1 MSQSYTSVRFS
12 CTLLIGWLLSQAPQ
26 LTCAQN
32 ALYLANGNQQ
42 AGAELLDLTDERVKY
57 AIRRGDVMTNYSNSR
72 ENVLMVFKEDGNFL
86 IISELSPDLTTAK
99 KQLKGFLSAPTR
111 RSDTDLLIL
120 AVPLSVIPAF
130 ISYESDEIVNYRRPD
145 SSAAS
150 VNKSELVGILYRT
163 GKHMLLRDPV
173 EVAPLL
179 PSVRTMLNKPSMS
192 TSSEPVAATTPTR
205 PETSSATPTAPATDA
220 APTTAP
226 ANKPTDPADAN
237 PPASTPAPTRS
248 SLKLTEEE
256 YQLYREK
263 ALRKVDEF
271 SSYLNIITDKSLP
284 SDEKDKAIE
293 QAAKLFLASARIEVT
308 SANRPGKRSFS
319 IREYLGRLKLLP
331 YGSASIEWNEVQ
343 YIKELKQEADGNYY
357 GMISGQQT
365 FTGYGADGKKVM
377 YSDVTQKNVK
387 VKLESYQKIID
398 GQEQFNWDVLLG
410 NIGVATN

>member
-1 MSQSYTSVRFS
+1 MIQLFTPIRFAG
-12 CTLLIGWLLSQAPQ
+12 TLLLCWLLSQVPQ
-26 LTCAQN
+26 TLRAQN
-32 ALYLANGNQQ
+32 ALYLANGNQMT
-42 AGAELLDLTDERVKY
+42 GAELLDLTGERVKY
-57 AIRRGDVMTNYSNSR
+57 AIRRGDVMTNYSYSR
-72 ENVLMVFKEDGNFL
+72 ENVLMAFKEDGNFL
-86 IISELSPDLTTAK
+86 IISELNPDLATAQ
-99 KQLKGFLSAPTR
+99 KQLKGFLSAPIR
-111 RSDTDLLIL
+111 RSDTDLLIM
-120 AVPLSVIPAF
+120 AVPLAVVPAL

-163 GKHMLLRDPV
+163 GKHKLFRDPV

-179 PSVRTMLNKPSMS
+179 PTVRTMLNKPSMS
-192 TSSEPVAATTPTR
+192 ISTEPVAAKTPAK
-205 PETSSATPTAPATDA
+205 PETKPMAPVTDP

-226 ANKPTDPADAN
+226 ANPSTASADPVAA
-237 PPASTPAPTRS
+237 PASPGSGPTRS

-263 ALRKVDEF
+263 ALRRVDEF
-271 SSYLNIITDKSLP
+271 SSYLNVITDKSLP
-284 SDEKDKAIE
+284 SEEKDKAIE
-293 QAAKLFLASARIEVT
+293 QAAKLFLPSATIEVT
-308 SANRPGKRSFS
+308 SAKRPGKRNYP
-319 IREYLGRLKLLP
+319 IREYLARLKLLP

-343 YIKELKQEADGNYY
+343 YVKELKQEADGNYY
-357 GMISGQQT
+357 GTISGQQT

-387 VKLESYQKIID
+387 VKLQSYQKVID

>member
-1 MSQSYTSVRFS
+1 MNQLFTSLRFA
-12 CTLLIGWLLSQAPQ
+12 LILFFGWLLSQAPHVAR
-26 LTCAQN
+26 AQN
-32 ALYLANGNQQ
+32 ALYLANGNQMT
-42 AGAELLDLTDERVKY
+42 GAELLDLTDERVKY
-57 AIRRGDVMTNYSNSR
+57 AIRRGDVMTNYSYSR
-72 ENVLMVFKEDGNFL
+72 ENVLMAFKEDGNFL
-86 IISELSPDLTTAK
+86 IISELSPDLAVAH
-99 KQLKGFLSAPTR
+99 KQLKGFLSAPMR
-111 RSDTDLLIL
+111 RSDTDLLIM
-120 AVPLSVIPAF
+120 AVPLSVVPAL

-150 VNKSELVGILYRT
+150 VNKSELVAILYRS
-163 GKHMLLRDPV
+163 GKHKLLRDPV

-179 PSVRTMLNKPSMS
+179 PGVRTMLNKSSMS
-192 TSSEPVAATTPTR
+192 AATEPVAAITPAK
-205 PETSSATPTAPATDA
+205 PDAKPTAPAPEVM
-220 APTTAP
+220 PTTAP
-226 ANKPTDPADAN
+226 TTNPSAAANAG
-237 PPASTPAPTRS
+237 PPVSTPAPARS

-263 ALRKVDEF
+263 ALRRVDEF
-271 SSYLNIITDKSLP
+271 SSYLSVITDKSLP

-293 QAAKLFLASARIEVT
+293 QAAKLFLPSATIEVT
-308 SANRPGKRSFS
+308 SVKRPGSRRYP
-319 IREYLGRLKLLP
+319 IREYLARLKLLP

-343 YIKELKQEADGNYY
+343 YVKELKQEADGNYY

-387 VKLESYQKIID
+387 VKLQSYQKVID